1 MPYAPLGLVLV
12 LKGWMVGISKIVVSK
27 VNHYFRFKE
36 TGSFG
41 WQKPCAE
48 AVPAADFAALSASF
62 ATKRSALFAFF
73 IGNPSFFFVSII
85 HTASLLRQYQA
96 QAAA

>member
-1 MPYAPLGLVLV
+1 MMPYAPPGLVLV
-12 LKGWMVGISKIVVSK
+12 LKGWMVGISKEVVSK
-27 VNHYFRFKE
+27 LKDYFCFKE

-41 WQKPCAE
+41 WQNPCAE

-73 IGNPSFFFVSII
+73 IGISPFY
-85 HTASLLRQYQA
+85 L
-96 QAAA
+96 